1 MNNVEELTYYTI
13 AFLQITE
20 QQVGF
25 CFALLLSVPCL
36 YILCNGLS
44 GPAEKVFN
52 LFIFRS

>member
-36 YILCNGLS
+36 YILCNGLN